1 MKQMLASVFR
11 GIRYI
16 VALGFMQIAAAL
28 AFLLGGASWMKFD
41 SFWAGAVASLS
52 LGDMGITVVSLAG
65 LALVVAARF
74 CYRSARYQGG
84 VEWAIYRQRRNY

>member
-1 MKQMLASVFR
+1 MLASVFR

-41 SFWAGAVASLS
+41 SFWAGAAGFLLVIVISIPIYAL
-52 LGDMGITVVSLAG
+52 LDGGDPKPPKG
-65 LALVVAARF
+65 R
-74 CYRSARYQGG
+74 
-84 VEWAIYRQRRNY
+84 